1 MLNKWWVSLRTCYIV
16 HSKAAHIIAK
26 FKTDYHKNGIS
37 VISSVLGFKLNIN
50 NYKWWLCD
58 LKLSQEIIQN
68 SQLPSNTVVNKGKKF
83 LDGA

>member
-1 MLNKWWVSLRTCYIV
+1 MIKIILNWIYKINLSIQVNQILCNAMLNKWWVSLRTCYIV

-50 NYKWWLCD
+50 NYK
-58 LKLSQEIIQN
+58 
-68 SQLPSNTVVNKGKKF
+68 
-83 LDGA
+83 